1 MRLLAPFILTFFAKK
16 MQDKFNDQFNQKYE
30 NTTKKE
36 GEVTI
41 EGKNKSSQS
50 KDHNVGDYVD
60 FEEVEEDNDEQN
72 WNVR

>member
-1 MRLLAPFILTFFAKK
+1 
-16 MQDKFNDQFNQKYE
+16 MQDKFNDQFKQKYE

-50 KDHNVGDYVD
+50 KDRNVGDYVD
-60 FEEVEEDNDEQN
+60 FEEVDE
-72 WNVR
+72 

>member
-16 MQDKFNDQFNQKYE
+16 MQGKFNDQFNQKYE
-30 NTTKKE
+30 NTRKKE

-60 FEEVEEDNDEQN
+60 FEEVDE
-72 WNVR
+72 